1 MLSELSGE
9 LSLGHDSE
17 SPSPFPEKEELCF
30 TGRMRVMGH
39 GGGWRLVDGKKIHTV
54 KKRDMPPIPGGD
66 TITLYGYMK
75 Q

>member
-30 TGRMRVMGH
+30 TGRVRVTGR
-39 GGGWRLVDGKKIHTV
+39 GGGWRLVDGIKY
-54 KKRDMPPIPGGD
+54 IP
-66 TITLYGYMK
+66 
-75 Q
+75 

>member
-30 TGRMRVMGH
+30 TGRVRVTGC
-39 GGGWRLVDGKKIHTV
+39 GGGWRLVDGIKY
-54 KKRDMPPIPGGD
+54 IP
-66 TITLYGYMK
+66 
-75 Q
+75 

>member
-30 TGRMRVMGH
+30 TGRMRVMGR
-39 GGGWRLVDGKKIHTV
+39 GGGWRLVDGKNTYRKNKEIC
-54 KKRDMPPIPGGD
+54 PQFPGGD
-66 TITLYGYMK
+66 TVTLYGYMK
-75 Q
+75 K